1 MNPPKYNKAAIDAW
15 KAEMPEQWYSLL
27 FSQLYQFEYEIMKKH
42 FTCISDICESDE
54 IVCLFTKHLNNL
66 NGSVKYM
73 MKFQELVRA
82 FFSVPSMK
90 IYLLED
96 ESDNNNWLSPEHQK
110 YFSDLTLWLIDETQ
124 KYYGCTEFGYYFLN
138 KEKVL
143 AFLPYTASADE
154 IVETYKKLKQANNAT
169 KQPRYY
175 NICILEIQLNFTFVT
190 LVSLSCVNLT
200 LSFSIFRGKIT
211 FIVSI

>member
-15 KAEMPEQWYSLL
+15 NDTIQCTLASTMFLQM
-27 FSQLYQFEYEIMKKH
+27 YQFEYALFKKT
-42 FTCISDICESDE
+42 FKTITDICYKDE
-54 IVCLFTKHLNNL
+54 IVCLFTKNNDKL
-66 NGSVKYM
+66 ISDAYLCIKC
-73 MKFQELVRA
+73 FELVYA
-82 FFSVPSMK
+82 HFKMPSMK
-90 IYLLED
+90 IYMLDEQSDED
-96 ESDNNNWLSPEHQK
+96 WLSTEHQK
-110 YFSDLTLWLIDETQ
+110 YFSDLALWLIDETQ

-138 KEKVL
+138 REKTL

-154 IVETYKKLKQANNAT
+154 IVETYKKLKQANNAA

-175 NICILEIQLNFTFVT
+175 NICILEIQLNFTFVA